1 MGRTHLSIVLVGH
14 VDAGKSTTTGCL
26 LTELGGFEKRKL
38 DKLKEEAK
46 RLGKDTFFY
55 AFVMDTSSQE
65 RERGVTI
72 NCSVKEFFTGS
83 EEAGYHYTV
92 IDAPGHRDFVKNMI
106 TGSAQADVG
115 LILVPASGF
124 EEAIQKEDKKA
135 GKQEGQ
141 TRQHAHLLKLLGVEQ
156 VLVGVNKMDANTVD
170 YAEERFREI
179 EGEMRSMLKACGYK
193 KTENIPVIPYAGLHG
208 ENLVKKSEKMP
219 WYKGW
224 EAEVKVKNAD
234 GKSEKKKVTGHTILD
249 ALTDFVQPPERNE
262 TSEMRMPVSSVFT
275 ISGIGDVVTG
285 RIEQGTLKPETKV
298 KFLPSGIKGKV
309 YTIEMHH
316 KNQELARSGDNV
328 GLNVKNLPK
337 DKKFKPKGGEVMVCD
352 DSDLIKGN
360 GAVGKFTAQVEVLN
374 HSGELKAGKD
384 GKGGYTPIVY
394 CRQAKCPCR
403 IDEIKWGL
411 HKKHTGGNKVE
422 HPPHISKGYQAEVVF
437 EPRQDLFVE
446 KFENCKGL
454 GRIAVMDS
462 NAVVMLGK
470 VIDVE
475 YRK

>member
-1 MGRTHLSIVLVGH
+1 MVRYHLSIVMVGH

-26 LTELGGFEKRKL
+26 LTELGGFDKRKL
-38 DKLKEEAK
+38 DKLKEEAR

-55 AFVMDTSSQE
+55 AFVMDTQQQE

-72 NCSVKEFFTGS
+72 SCSVKEFFTGT
-83 EEAGYHYTV
+83 EESGYHYTI

-124 EEAIQKEDKKA
+124 EEAIAKEDKKA

-156 VLVGVNKMDANTVD
+156 VLIGVNKMDANTVN
-170 YAEERFREI
+170 YSEERFREI
-179 EGEMRSMLKACGYK
+179 EGEMRSMMKTVGYK
-193 KTENIPVIPYAGLHG
+193 KPEQIPVIPYAGLYG
-208 ENLVKKSEKMP
+208 ENLVKPSDKMT
-219 WYKGW
+219 WWKGW
-224 EAEVKVKNAD
+224 S
-234 GKSEKKKVTGHTILD
+234 SELKKGKVTGITILD
-249 ALTDFVQPPERNE
+249 ALQDYVQPPKRNKDAE
-262 TSEMRMPVSSVFT
+262 LRMPVSSVFT
-275 ISGIGDVVTG
+275 MGGIGDVVTG
-285 RIEQGTLKPETKV
+285 RIEQGVLKPETKV
-298 KFLPSGIKGKV
+298 KFLPSGKTGKV

-316 KNQELARSGDNV
+316 KNQEQASSGDNV

-337 DKKFKPKGGEVMVCD
+337 DKKFKPRAGEVMVPE
-352 DSDLIKGN
+352 DSPIIKGN
-360 GAVGKFTAQVEVLN
+360 GVVGKFTALVEVLN
-374 HSGELKAGKD
+374 HNGELKAGVD

-394 CRQAKCPCR
+394 SRQAKCPCR

-411 HKKHTGGNKVE
+411 HKKHTGGSKVE
-422 HPPHISKGYQAEVVF
+422 HPPHITKGFQAEVVF
-437 EPRQDLFVE
+437 EPRQELFLE
-446 KFENCKGL
+446 KFETCKGL

-470 VIDVE
+470 VTEVE
-475 YRK
+475 YKK